1 MSAAAKW
8 WSWRGA
14 AGSALVRPRS
24 LMLLALLL
32 AALCGLV
39 LLSLM
44 LGESMLPWRRALAAL
59 FGHGDA
65 FEQLLVRTLRLPR
78 VALALLAGAVL
89 ALAGYLLQSL
99 TRVSLA
105 SPDLLGVVDGA
116 AVGVTAFLVLFTET
130 TSNTLPGSV
139 SWLPLAAL
147 LGALAAFTLVYL
159 LCLRRSVS
167 AERVVLTGIA
177 VTALGKALVTLL
189 MSVGLIFS
197 ASKAQLWLT
206 GTVNQT
212 NADEVALL
220 APLLLPLVLLALL
233 QYRQLA
239 LQQLDVGAS
248 HGLGLDARRQALLLA
263 ALSTGLTGA
272 AVAYAGAIGFVGLMA
287 PHWARRLIPHG
298 VLLQM
303 LACLL
308 LGALLVLSADL
319 LGRTLAPPYEI
330 PAGVFTAVLGVP
342 YLLLMLRRKG
352 RA

>member
-1 MSAAAKW
+1 MSAARV
-8 WSWRGA
+8 WSWRGVA
-14 AGSALVRPRS
+14 ASGLVRPRA
-24 LMLLALLL
+24 LVWLALLL
-32 AALCGLV
+32 AALCAVG

-59 FGHGDA
+59 FGYGDA
-65 FEQLLVRTLRLPR
+65 FEQLLVQTLRLPR
-78 VALALLAGAVL
+78 VALALLAGSAL

-99 TRVSLA
+99 SRVSLA

-130 TSNTLPGSV
+130 HSNTLPLSV
-139 SWLPLAAL
+139 AWLPLAAL
-147 LGALAAFTLVYL
+147 LGALLAFTLVYL

-167 AERVVLTGIA
+167 AERLVLTGIA
-177 VTALGKALVTLL
+177 VTALGKALVALL

-212 NADEVALL
+212 NASEVALL
-220 APLLLPLVLLALL
+220 APLLLPLLLLALL

-239 LQQLDVGAS
+239 LQQLDAAAS
-248 HGLGLDARRQALLLA
+248 AGLGLDGTRQALLLA
-263 ALSTGLTGA
+263 ALSSALSA
-272 AVAYAGAIGFVGLMA
+272 LAVAYAGAIGFVGLMA

-319 LGRTLAPPYEI
+319 LGRTVAAPYEI
-330 PAGVFTAVLGVP
+330 PAGVVTAVLGVP
-342 YLLLMLRRKG
+342 YLLLMLRR
-352 RA
+352 RSA

>member
-1 MSAAAKW
+1 MSTATRLW
-8 WSWRGA
+8 TWRGA
-14 AGSALVRPRS
+14 AGSALLRPRS
-24 LMLLALLL
+24 LAWLALLL
-32 AALCGLV
+32 AALLGLA
-39 LLSLM
+39 LFSLM
-44 LGESMLPWRRALAAL
+44 LGETVLPWRRALAAL
-59 FGHGDA
+59 FGNGDA

-78 VALALLAGAVL
+78 VALALLAGAAL

-99 TRVSLA
+99 SRVSLA

-130 TSNTLPGSV
+130 AGNTLPVSV
-139 SWLPLAAL
+139 AWLPLAAL
-147 LGALAAFTLVYL
+147 LGALAAFALVYL

-167 AERVVLTGIA
+167 AERLVLTGIA

-212 NADEVALL
+212 NASEVLLL
-220 APLLLPLVLLALL
+220 APLLAPLVLLALL

-239 LQQLDVGAS
+239 LQQLDAAAS
-248 HGLGLDARRQALLLA
+248 ASLGLDGTRQALLLA
-263 ALSTGLTGA
+263 ALSSMLTA
-272 AVAYAGAIGFVGLMA
+272 LAVAYAGAIGFVGLMA
-287 PHWARRLIPHG
+287 PHWARRLIPNG
-298 VLLQM
+298 VLAQM

-308 LGALLVLSADL
+308 LGALLVLGADL
-319 LGRTLAPPYEI
+319 VGRTLLPPYEI
-330 PAGVFTAVLGVP
+330 PAGVVTAVLGVP
-342 YLLLMLRRKG
+342 YLLLMLRK